1 MSACIIPRSE
11 ADMRLEDIIPFHAPI
26 APSCAGWHKS
36 CLVSKGEDSRF
47 SRIKASNALFLKIQ
61 APTATA
67 YRRGGGKAWP
77 PSARLGGKSLP
88 PRHGNSPFKE
98 FNMSLS
104 AIPTSLSATLSAA
117 SFHPRG
123 HHRGSHVDNGIAGS
137 GIAGSGSGIGS
148 GAIGSV
154 GQLPVG
160 ATTGLFSN
168 LLQSLEQ
175 VVGAQSST
183 SVSAAAGVPAA
194 ASGAAAAT
202 AVSGASPAAATA
214 PLSQNLQAFMHS
226 LFQALQQDG
235 LGSGAGASA
244 AAGVPAAASG
254 APVAAA
260 ASGQYQQGFIS
271 SLQTLI
277 QQLGANGPTN
287 AATSSLSAA
296 FNQLVNGVNGAAA
309 SSSSQPP
316 NSTLQNFLN
325 TLLQNLQASGVQ
337 SASSLGAAV
346 NARV

>member
-1 MSACIIPRSE
+1 
-11 ADMRLEDIIPFHAPI
+11 
-26 APSCAGWHKS
+26 
-36 CLVSKGEDSRF
+36 
-47 SRIKASNALFLKIQ
+47 
-61 APTATA
+61 
-67 YRRGGGKAWP
+67 
-77 PSARLGGKSLP
+77 
-88 PRHGNSPFKE
+88 
-98 FNMSLS
+98 MSLS

-123 HHRGSHVDNGIAGS
+123 HHRGSHVDNGIAGR
-137 GIAGSGSGIGS
+137 GSGIGS
-148 GAIGSV
+148 GAVGGV

-175 VVGAQSST
+175 VAGAQSST
-183 SVSAAAGVPAA
+183 S
-194 ASGAAAAT
+194 
-202 AVSGASPAAATA
+202 
-214 PLSQNLQAFMHS
+214 
-226 LFQALQQDG
+226 
-235 LGSGAGASA
+235 ASA